1 MNAIRR
7 TGMGALVHALWAA
20 LQWRLLLLWIV
31 AMSIPTAIVALP
43 IWSRLGNLL
52 DHSVHSAEWARQ
64 FDALAASDVFAQ
76 FGGLGGASIVS
87 VLVTLLLSPLLTGM
101 AVTAVRAPRSPS
113 FRELLHGGACEYWPM
128 FRLLLWA
135 ALPFGIAAILG
146 GVALGFAAMYGS
158 ESILQSQADLA
169 TNAAMIVLVVLLV
182 LAHAMVELAR
192 AQLAADPEMRSATR
206 ALGRGIGVLLR
217 RPFSALGIYV
227 VVSILGYLLVLL
239 LAMLR
244 VRTTPADFSGFIAAT
259 ALTQLITMAVAWQ
272 RTARLFAL
280 TDLVRAGQRTSD

>member
-1 MNAIRR
+1 MNAIGRS
-7 TGMGALVHALWAA
+7 GMRALVHALWAA

-31 AMSIPTAIVALP
+31 AMSIPTAIVAMP

-64 FDALAASDVFAQ
+64 FDALAASDVVAQ
-76 FGGLGGASIVS
+76 LGGLTSVS
-87 VLVTLLLSPLLTGM
+87 VLSVIVTLLLSPLLTGM
-101 AVTAVRAPRSPS
+101 AVTAIRAPRSVS
-113 FRELLHGGACEYWPM
+113 FGELLHGGASEYWPL

-135 ALPFGIAAILG
+135 ALPFGIAAIIG
-146 GVALGFAAMYGS
+146 VVALAFAIVYGS
-158 ESILQSQADLA
+158 GSILQSQADSALHAA
-169 TNAAMIVLVVLLV
+169 TIALVVLLV
-182 LAHAMVELAR
+182 LAHAMVELGR
-192 AQLAADPEMRSATR
+192 AQLAADPELRSGRR
-206 ALGRGIGVLLR
+206 ALGRGIGVLMR

-244 VRTTPADFSGFIAAT
+244 VRTTANDFSGFIAAT
-259 ALTQLITMAVAWQ
+259 VLTQSITVAIAWQ

-280 TDLVRAGQRTSD
+280 TDLVRTIT